1 MILAAALIAGAA
13 PISGQSAPDA
23 LHQVSG
29 ELPDGGGSYR
39 LAKPANWNGVLILDL
54 DFAARP
60 DAPLYKR
67 LHELGYAGAG
77 TTRGQAGDRGTAVD
91 NPGRIARQLE
101 ALRLFTEK
109 FGKPERVISFGF
121 SGAGGLA
128 LALLEAAPEHIDGSV
143 AACIITGS
151 IGWFNS
157 KLDAAFA
164 AKTLIAPDNAAL
176 LLQNMPHDLAA
187 TSRAWTDALT
197 AAQATPEGRARI
209 ALATALGRL
218 PTWSSTT
225 SPAPDPADLAG
236 VQRAMFDT
244 LSNQFGAALGG
255 HVRVRRDFEE
265 SSGGPLS
272 WNVGVSYHRLFAN
285 ADAAQGDI
293 VRKLYG
299 ASGLDLEADL
309 RRLDRAPRL
318 SADPAAVLRADQ
330 LMGITAKPQRP
341 VLLFHTSGDWLAPP
355 ATLEAYTRRAPKA
368 LVRRA
373 LVEAPGHCTF
383 SIAENVAAIRTVDQR
398 IVDGRWPD
406 TSPAA
411 MNARAKAADTSAA
424 RFIPFPLRRFDRA
437 FYTGDKPPSR

>member
-1 MILAAALIAGAA
+1 MPFAAALFASAT
-13 PISGQSAPDA
+13 PLSGQSATDA
-23 LHQVSG
+23 VQQVSG
-29 ELPDGGGSYR
+29 DLPDGGGSYR
-39 LAKPANWNGVLILDL
+39 LAKPDRWNGVLILDL

-67 LHELGYAGAG
+67 LHALGYAGAG
-77 TTRGQAGDRGTAVD
+77 TTRGQAGERGTAVD
-91 NPGRIARQLE
+91 NQGRIARQLE
-101 ALRLFTEK
+101 ALRLFTDK
-109 FGKPERVISFGF
+109 FGKPRRVISFGF

-143 AACIITGS
+143 AACIVTGS
-151 IGWFNS
+151 IAWFNS

-176 LLQNMPHDLAA
+176 LLQNMPRDLTA
-187 TSRAWTDALT
+187 TARAWNDMLT
-197 AAQATPEGRARI
+197 AAQATPQGRARI
-209 ALATALGRL
+209 ALATALGQL
-218 PTWSSTT
+218 PTWSSST

-244 LSNQFGAALGG
+244 LASQFGAVLGG

-265 SSGGPLS
+265 SAGGPLS
-272 WNVGVSYHRLFAN
+272 WNVGISYRGLFAD
-285 ADAAQGDI
+285 ADTTQRETI
-293 VRKLYG
+293 RKLYR
-299 ASGLDLEADL
+299 AAGLDLDADL
-309 RRLDRAPRL
+309 RRLDAAPRV
-318 SADPAAVLRADQ
+318 SADPAAVRRADQ
-330 LMGITAKPQRP
+330 LLGVTAKPRRP

-373 LVEAPGHCTF
+373 LVEAPGHCSF
-383 SIAENVAAIRTVDQR
+383 SIAENIAAIRTVDQR

-411 MNARAKAADTSAA
+411 MNARAKAADDSPA
-424 RFIPFPLRRFDRA
+424 RFIAFPLRRFERA
-437 FYTGDKPPSR
+437 FYTGDTPPTR